1 MSVDRCISTLRTGNP
16 VGMRHSSLKKEA
28 CSCPQHDLRP
38 TCILKH
44 KSASL
49 GNIYPRVG
57 NVRRKG
63 EEEFAVRTK
72 QKTLLSPI
80 CVKQISFNSPRTRDA
95 RRPVSTDANCA
106 ARKGT
111 AKAAT
116 VMERR
121 SFPLRVWKNQPL
133 YYTTS
138 LSPSL
143 SLAHSHRLSS
153 RLAEMLPLLVV
164 RTTAPP
170 EVPLGE
176 TQLSAE

>member
-1 MSVDRCISTLRTGNP
+1 
-16 VGMRHSSLKKEA
+16 MRKTDLLKL
-28 CSCPQHDLRP
+28 CLTS
-38 TCILKH
+38 
-44 KSASL
+44 
-49 GNIYPRVG
+49 
-57 NVRRKG
+57 
-63 EEEFAVRTK
+63 
-72 QKTLLSPI
+72 
-80 CVKQISFNSPRTRDA
+80 DA

-106 ARKGT
+106 SRKGT
-111 AKAAT
+111 AQPAT

-121 SFPLRVWKNQPL
+121 SFLLRVWEKKNQPL
-133 YYTTS
+133 HYTTS

-170 EVPLGE
+170 EVPLSE

>member
-1 MSVDRCISTLRTGNP
+1 MSGEGRGRICCPDKIKKNAFKSNLRETDF
-16 VGMRHSSLKKEA
+16 LK
-28 CSCPQHDLRP
+28 
-38 TCILKH
+38 
-44 KSASL
+44 
-49 GNIYPRVG
+49 
-57 NVRRKG
+57 
-63 EEEFAVRTK
+63 
-72 QKTLLSPI
+72 LS
-80 CVKQISFNSPRTRDA
+80 QTRDA
-95 RRPVSTDANCA
+95 RRPVSTDANYA
-106 ARKGT
+106 SRKGT
-111 AKAAT
+111 AQPAT

-121 SFPLRVWKNQPL
+121 GFLLRVWKNQPL

-170 EVPLGE
+170 EVPLSE